1 MIYWVFIHVKH
12 RDQNMELKYEEYKIK
27 KLFIN
32 MLLKKG
38 KKTCSENIFKN
49 ILINLKKTTKQKPN
63 FILFKSIDNLLP
75 KLKAISI
82 PNKKRN
88 KKKKKDRYF
97 LMLLNEDKQIKKSVS
112 WLLLNTNLK
121 NLTNEII
128 QTSKNKSKTIN
139 TKKQYYKNIKKLKF
153 NLIFD

>member
-1 MIYWVFIHVKH
+1 
-12 RDQNMELKYEEYKIK
+12 MELKYEESKIK

-38 KKTCSENIFKN
+38 KKNCSENLFKN
-49 ILINLKKTTKQKPN
+49 ILINLKKRTKQKPN

-75 KLKAISI
+75 KLKTISI

-88 KKKKKDRYF
+88 KNKKKKDRYF
-97 LMLLNEDKQIKKSVS
+97 LMLLDENKQIKKSIS
-112 WLLLNTNLK
+112 WFLLNSKLK
-121 NLTNEII
+121 NIENEII
-128 QTSKNKSKTIN
+128 QTSKNKGKTIN

>member
-1 MIYWVFIHVKH
+1 
-12 RDQNMELKYEEYKIK
+12 MELKYEEYKIK

-49 ILINLKKTTKQKPN
+49 ILINLKKITKQKPN
-63 FILFKSIDNLLP
+63 FIIFKSVDNLLP

-82 PNKKRN
+82 PNKKR
-88 KKKKKDRYF
+88 KKKNKKKDRYF
-97 LMLLNEDKQIKKSVS
+97 LMLLNKNKQIKKSIS
-112 WLLLNTNLK
+112 WLLLNSNLK
-121 NLTNEII
+121 TLTNEII

-153 NLIFD
+153 NLVFD

>member
-1 MIYWVFIHVKH
+1 
-12 RDQNMELKYEEYKIK
+12 MELKYEEYKIK

-32 MLLKKG
+32 MLLKRG

-63 FILFKSIDNLLP
+63 FILFNSIENLLP

-112 WLLLNTNLK
+112 WLLLNSNLK
-121 NLTNEII
+121 NIVKEII
-128 QTSKNKSKTIN
+128 QTSKNKSKTLN

>member
-1 MIYWVFIHVKH
+1 
-12 RDQNMELKYEEYKIK
+12 MELEYDEFKIK
-27 KLFIN
+27 KLFAN
-32 MLLKKG
+32 MLLKRG
-38 KKTCSENIFKN
+38 KKNCAEKILKTT
-49 ILINLKKTTKQKPN
+49 LINLKKNSKQNPN
-63 FILFKSIDNLLP
+63 FILFQSINNLLP
-75 KLKAISI
+75 KLKAVSI

-88 KKKKKDRYF
+88 KRKKKDRYF
-97 LMLLNEDKQIKKSVS
+97 LMLLDEDKQIKKSIS
-112 WLLLNTNLK
+112 WILSNSNLK

>member
-1 MIYWVFIHVKH
+1 MIYWVFIHAKH
-12 RDQNMELKYEEYKIK
+12 QDQNMELKYEEYKIK

-88 KKKKKDRYF
+88 KKKKKNRYF

-121 NLTNEII
+121 NLTSEII

>member
-1 MIYWVFIHVKH
+1 
-12 RDQNMELKYEEYKIK
+12 MELKYEEYKIK

-49 ILINLKKTTKQKPN
+49 ILINLKKITKQNPN
-63 FILFKSIDNLLP
+63 LILFKSIDNLLP
-75 KLKAISI
+75 KLKTISI

-88 KKKKKDRYF
+88 KKKKKKDRYF
-97 LMLLNEDKQIKKSVS
+97 LMLLNEDKQIKKSIS
-112 WLLLNTNLK
+112 WLFLNSNLK
-121 NLTNEII
+121 NISNEII
-128 QTSKNKSKTIN
+128 QTSQNKSKTIN
-139 TKKQYYKNIKKLKF
+139 TKKQYYKNIKKLKY

>member
-1 MIYWVFIHVKH
+1 
-12 RDQNMELKYEEYKIK
+12 MELKYEEYKIK

-88 KKKKKDRYF
+88 KKKKKRSLF
-97 LMLLNEDKQIKKSVS
+97 
-112 WLLLNTNLK
+112 
-121 NLTNEII
+121 
-128 QTSKNKSKTIN
+128 
-139 TKKQYYKNIKKLKF
+139 F
-153 NLIFD
+153 NAFK

>member
-1 MIYWVFIHVKH
+1 
-12 RDQNMELKYEEYKIK
+12 MELKYEEYKIK

-82 PNKKRN
+82 PNKKKN
-88 KKKKKDRYF
+88 KKKDRYF

-112 WLLLNTNLK
+112 WLLLNANLK

-153 NLIFD
+153 NFIFD

>member
-1 MIYWVFIHVKH
+1 
-12 RDQNMELKYEEYKIK
+12 MELKYEEYKIK

-49 ILINLKKTTKQKPN
+49 ILINLKKITKQKPN

-82 PNKKRN
+82 PNKKRK

-97 LMLLNEDKQIKKSVS
+97 LMLLNENKQIKKSVF
-112 WLLLNTNLK
+112 WLLLNSNLK
-121 NLTNEII
+121 NITNEII

-153 NLIFD
+153 NFIFD

>member
-1 MIYWVFIHVKH
+1 
-12 RDQNMELKYEEYKIK
+12 MELKYEEYKIK
-27 KLFIN
+27 KLFLN
-32 MLLKKG
+32 MLLKGG

-49 ILINLKKTTKQKPN
+49 ILIDLKKITKQKSS
-63 FILFKSIDNLLP
+63 FILFKSINNLLP
-75 KLKAISI
+75 KLKAVSI

-88 KKKKKDRYF
+88 KKKKRDRYF
-97 LMLLNEDKQIKKSVS
+97 LMLLDEDKQIKKSIS

-121 NLTNEII
+121 NLTNEIV

>member
-1 MIYWVFIHVKH
+1 
-12 RDQNMELKYEEYKIK
+12 MELKYEEYKIK

-38 KKTCSENIFKN
+38 KKTCSESIFKN
-49 ILINLKKTTKQKPN
+49 ILINLKKITKQNPN
-63 FILFKSIDNLLP
+63 LILFKSIDNLLP

-88 KKKKKDRYF
+88 KKKKKKDRYF
-97 LMLLNEDKQIKKSVS
+97 LMLLNKDKQIKKSIS
-112 WLLLNTNLK
+112 WLLLNSNLK
-121 NLTNEII
+121 NMSTEIF

-139 TKKQYYKNIKKLKF
+139 TKKQYYKNIKKLKY
-153 NLIFD
+153 NIIFD

>member
-1 MIYWVFIHVKH
+1 
-12 RDQNMELKYEEYKIK
+12 MELKYEEYKIK

-32 MLLKKG
+32 ILLKKG
-38 KKTCSENIFKN
+38 KKTCSEKIFKN
-49 ILINLKKTTKQKPN
+49 ILIQLKKKTKQKPN
-63 FILFKSIDNLLP
+63 FILLNTINNLLP
-75 KLKAISI
+75 KLKTISI
-82 PNKKRN
+82 PNKK
-88 KKKKKDRYF
+88 KEKKKDKYF

-112 WLLLNTNLK
+112 WLLLNSNLK
-121 NLTNEII
+121 NITNEII

>member
-1 MIYWVFIHVKH
+1 
-12 RDQNMELKYEEYKIK
+12 MELKYEEYKIK

-49 ILINLKKTTKQKPN
+49 ILINLKKTTKQKPT

-88 KKKKKDRYF
+88 KKNKKKDRYF
-97 LMLLNEDKQIKKSVS
+97 LMLLNEDKQIKKSIS
-112 WLLLNTNLK
+112 WLFSNSNLK
-121 NLTNEII
+121 NISNEIL
-128 QTSKNKSKTIN
+128 QTSNNKSKTIN
-139 TKKQYYKNIKKLKF
+139 TKKQYYKNIKKLKY
-153 NLIFD
+153 NIIFD

>member
-1 MIYWVFIHVKH
+1 
-12 RDQNMELKYEEYKIK
+12 MELKYEEYKIK

-63 FILFKSIDNLLP
+63 FILFKAINNLLP

-82 PNKKRN
+82 PNKKR
-88 KKKKKDRYF
+88 KKNKKKDRYF
-97 LMLLNEDKQIKKSVS
+97 LMLLNENKQIKKSIS
-112 WLLLNTNLK
+112 WLLLNSKLK
-121 NLTNEII
+121 NISNEII